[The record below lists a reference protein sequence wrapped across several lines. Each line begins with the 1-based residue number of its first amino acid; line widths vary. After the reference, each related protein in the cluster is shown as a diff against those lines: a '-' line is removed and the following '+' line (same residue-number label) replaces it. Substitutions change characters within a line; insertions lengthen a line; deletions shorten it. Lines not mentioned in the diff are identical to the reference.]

1 METPMV
7 RTSKD
12 PEIRRQEL
20 MEAALELFLERG
32 TDKTA
37 VSDIVR
43 RVGVAQGT
51 FYYHFKSKD
60 EVVDALAEGMAEPLG
75 QMVAGIAEDTSAP
88 VQDRIGRVVASL
100 LDVIG
105 ASQQHLEGLI
115 RPGNEVLH
123 QRVADAMQARLHPA
137 LVALVGEGQADGSL
151 DAEPVEETVELVL
164 AAITHLTRTQAH
176 GEDPDRLARLR
187 VAVERLAKR
196 GLGIPQED

>member
-1 METPMV
+1 MV
-7 RTSKD
+7 RTTKD

-20 MEAALELFLERG
+20 MDAALELFLERG
-32 TDKTA
+32 TDGTA

-60 EVVDALAEGMAEPLG
+60 EVVNALADSMAEPLG
-75 QMVAGIAEDTSAP
+75 QMVAGIAEDESVSVAG
-88 VQDRIGRVVASL
+88 RIGRAVASL

-137 LVALVGEGQADGSL
+137 FVALVGEGQADGSL

-176 GEDPDRLARLR
+176 GEGPEKLASLR
-187 VAVERLAKR
+187 TAVERLARR
-196 GLGIPQED
+196 GLGISEED

>member
-1 METPMV
+1 MV
-7 RTSKD
+7 RTTKD

-32 TDKTA
+32 TDGTA

-60 EVVDALAEGMAEPLG
+60 EVVDALAESMAEPLG
-75 QMVAGIAEDTSAP
+75 QMVAGIADDESVSVA
-88 VQDRIGRVVASL
+88 GRVGRAVTSL

-137 LVALVGEGQADGSL
+137 FVALVGEGQADGSL

-176 GEDPDRLARLR
+176 GEGPEELARLR
-187 VAVERLAKR
+187 TAVERLARR
-196 GLGIPQED
+196 GLGISRED